1 MKRYTV
7 LTLICLLLT
16 LSLYACA
23 SGRQQDPAPGEDGA
37 FLIYYVSHD
46 GNGIGAEP
54 YEPVSDPADTRAMVE
69 EVLAELGNNPLRQA
83 YHAPLT
89 GDIALREYRID
100 ADGLLTLDFESRYLE
115 TDHVTEIL
123 DRAAIVRTLTQIEG
137 VTGVLFLV
145 SGTSLMTGRDEPVG
159 VMDADTFIY
168 NAGNEINTYDKTR
181 ITLYFADKTGEKLIP
196 VLRNVV
202 YHSNVSLE
210 RLVMEQLIPGPYT
223 EDALATV
230 NPALK
235 ILSVTL
241 QDEICYVDVSEEIL
255 TPPAGIGAQAALYS
269 VVNSLCEIRGVEQ
282 VHFYVNGDDQ
292 HTLPDGTSLA
302 SSFRKNSDI
311 VVTQ

>member
-1 MKRYTV
+1 MKRCASV
-7 LTLICLLLT
+7 CFICILLM
-16 LSLYACA
+16 LSLHACA
-23 SGRQQDPAPGEDGA
+23 SGRREDTLPGEDGS
-37 FLIYYVSHD
+37 FLIYYVNHD

-54 YEPVSDPADTRAMVE
+54 YEPVSDPQNTQAMVE
-69 EVLAELGNNPLRQA
+69 EILAELGNNPLRLA

-89 GDIALREYRID
+89 GDIALSEYRLD
-100 ADGLLTLDFESRYLE
+100 ADGLLTLDFDTRYLE

-255 TPPAGIGAQAALYS
+255 TPPAGIDAQAALYS

-292 HTLPDGTSLA
+292 HTFPDGTSLA

>member
-1 MKRYTV
+1 MKRFAAVMLIWLITV
-7 LTLICLLLT
+7 L
-16 LSLYACA
+16 SLDACTA
-23 SGRQQDPAPGEDGA
+23 GRNEGIAPGDDGA
-37 FLIYYVSHD
+37 FLIYYVNPD
-46 GNGIGAEP
+46 GNGIGAES
-54 YEPVSDPADTRAMVE
+54 YEPVSDPGDTQAMVE
-69 EVLAELGNNPLRQA
+69 EMIAELGRNPLRQA
-83 YHAPLT
+83 YHAPMT
-89 GDIALREYRID
+89 GDIALREFRLD
-100 ADGLLTLDFESRYLE
+100 ADGLLTLDFDTRYLE

-123 DRAAIVRTLTQIEG
+123 DRAAIVRTLTQITG

-145 SGTSLMTGRDEPVG
+145 SGTSLMTSAGVPVG
-159 VMDADTFIY
+159 VMNEDTFID

-181 ITLYFADKTGEKLIP
+181 ITLYFADATGEKLIP

-223 EDALATV
+223 EDAHATV

-255 TPPAGIGAQAALYS
+255 APPAGIGVQTALYS
-269 VVNSLCEIRGVEQ
+269 VVNSLCEIKGVEQ

-292 HTLPDGTSLA
+292 RTLSDGTSLSA
-302 SSFRKNSDI
+302 SFRTNTDI

>member
-1 MKRYTV
+1 MKRVTAAILIWLLTV
-7 LTLICLLLT
+7 L
-16 LSLYACA
+16 SLDACA
-23 SGRQQDPAPGEDGA
+23 AARQENTRPGEDGA

-46 GNGIGAEP
+46 GNGIGSEP
-54 YEPVSDPADTRAMVE
+54 YEPVSAPGDTEAMVE
-69 EVLAELGNNPLRQA
+69 EIIAELGSNPLRQA
-83 YHAPLT
+83 YHAPMT
-89 GDIALREYRID
+89 GDIALREYRLD
-100 ADGLLTLDFESRYLE
+100 ADGLLTLDFDTRYLE

-123 DRAAIVRTLTQIEG
+123 DRAAIVRTLTQIAG

-145 SGTSLMTGRDEPVG
+145 SGTSLMTSADEPVG
-159 VMDADTFIY
+159 VMNADTFID

-181 ITLYFADKTGEKLIP
+181 MTLYFADDSGEKLIP

-202 YHSNVSLE
+202 YNSNVSLE

-223 EDALATV
+223 EDAHATV

-255 TPPAGIGAQAALYS
+255 VPPPGIGAQAALYS
-269 VVNSLCEIRGVEQ
+269 VVNSLCEIKGVEQ

-292 HTLPDGTSLA
+292 RTLSDGTSLSA
-302 SSFRKNSDI
+302 SFGKNSDI